1 MYNPEELATYGTLD
15 KINVTENR
23 RGNKNGQ
30 SREYHR
36 GNKMD
41 NPENTKGAIKW
52 TIQRSWQHMVH
63 LIK

>member
-15 KINVTENR
+15 KINVTEYR

-52 TIQRSWQHMVH
+52 TIQRN
-63 LIK
+63 